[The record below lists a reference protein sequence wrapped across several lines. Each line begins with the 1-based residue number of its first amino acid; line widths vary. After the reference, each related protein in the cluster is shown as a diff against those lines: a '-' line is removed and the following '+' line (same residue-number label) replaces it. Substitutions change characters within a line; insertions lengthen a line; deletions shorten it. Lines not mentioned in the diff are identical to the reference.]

1 MKLHVLNQDF
11 KQFGNFNQII
21 TFSFQGIIVTII
33 ELIVYTIKAWLI
45 ENFISSSLMS
55 IKVEVNGEKDIV
67 LLLELLKSLQS

>member
-1 MKLHVLNQDF
+1 VKLHVLNQDF